1 MLRVRG
7 AGRDSSGTM
16 REKLPGGAGLKGR
29 TAPGV
34 KAAGGLLAGVLDL
47 LYPEGLY
54 CLCCGDIIEASRV
67 HGICDRCSRE
77 IYWNISDPLE
87 RDLDMFSFD
96 GVLPCCRYGYRPRQ
110 IISGFKN
117 GGRPYAAEPIGRL
130 MGERLFMS
138 GIEADIIAA
147 VPMHRDKERAR
158 GFNQAELLAEKACAE
173 YLRLGGKGLRYVKG
187 LLEKPVPTE
196 SMRGSDAVK
205 RRSLLHT
212 SFSLSSQYADII
224 IDKRIILADD
234 VVTTG
239 STADACARVLKEA
252 GAGRVYVL
260 CFASGSGW
268 SPQYERSDLT

>member
-1 MLRVRG
+1 M
-7 AGRDSSGTM
+7 A
-16 REKLPGGAGLKGR
+16 LP
-29 TAPGV
+29 
-34 KAAGGLLAGVLDL
+34 VLETYELEDIMDL
-47 LYPEGLY
+47 SQYDGHQWTDQADY
-54 CLCCGDIIEASRV
+54 EA
-67 HGICDRCSRE
+67 
-77 IYWNISDPLE
+77 
-87 RDLDMFSFD
+87 F
-96 GVLPCCRYGYRPRQ
+96 
-110 IISGFKN
+110 
-117 GGRPYAAEPIGRL
+117 
-130 MGERLFMS
+130 
-138 GIEADIIAA
+138 
-147 VPMHRDKERAR
+147 
-158 GFNQAELLAEKACAE
+158 QAELMAEKACAE

>member
-1 MLRVRG
+1 MGAFERGNAGQSGKPAAG
-7 AGRDSSGTM
+7 AGNGGSSG
-16 REKLPGGAGLKGR
+16 P
-29 TAPGV
+29 
-34 KAAGGLLAGVLDL
+34 AGGRGPLRRLLSAALDIV
-47 LYPEGLY
+47 YPEGLY
-54 CLCCGDIIEASRV
+54 CLCCGDIIEPSRR
-67 HGICDRCSRE
+67 HGICDRCSSE

-117 GGRPYAAEPIGRL
+117 GGRPYAAKPIGSL

-138 GIEADIIAA
+138 GLEADIIAA
-147 VPMHRDKERAR
+147 VPMHRDRLRAR
-158 GFNQAELLAEKACAE
+158 GFNQAELLAEQAQLE
-173 YLRLGGKGLRYVKG
+173 YERLGGKGLRYIPG
-187 LLEKPVPTE
+187 LMQKPVATD

-224 IDKRIILADD
+224 INKRIILADD

-268 SPQYERSDLT
+268 SPQYERSDLI